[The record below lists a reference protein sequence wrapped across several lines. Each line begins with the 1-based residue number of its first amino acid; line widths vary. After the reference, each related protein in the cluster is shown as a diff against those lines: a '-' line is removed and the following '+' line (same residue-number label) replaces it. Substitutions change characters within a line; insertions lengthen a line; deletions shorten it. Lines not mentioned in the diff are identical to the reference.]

1 MPVSWSSNGDIIHK
15 RRHMSGNEKG
25 FTLIEL
31 TVVVLLIGIIAGL
44 TFPRLRQA
52 VTTDTLKSS
61 TRKLVGIIRSLRRE
75 AVKDHDAHF
84 LRFDLDTNLF
94 WIERQAMTETEQ
106 TAAKEKA
113 ATLAGGVRILDVWLK
128 GKGKKTTGIIAIRF
142 NEKGYVQQSAIHL
155 GFEDGRKFTLFLS
168 PFLSKVEIL
177 DSYVEF
183 EET

>member
-1 MPVSWSSNGDIIHK
+1 MP
-15 RRHMSGNEKG
+15 GNEKG

-31 TVVVLLIGIIAGL
+31 TVVVLLIGIIAAL
-44 TFPRLRQA
+44 TFPRFRQA

-61 TRKLVGIIRSLRRE
+61 TRKLVGIIRNLRTE
-75 AVKDHDAHF
+75 AVKRHDAYF

-94 WIERQAMTETEQ
+94 WIERQCMTETEQ
-106 TAAKEKA
+106 MAAKDKA
-113 ATLAGGVRILDVWLK
+113 VTLPGGVRILDVWLK
-128 GKGKKTTGIIAIRF
+128 GKGKETTGITTIRF

-155 GFEDGRKFTLFLS
+155 GFEDGRKFTLVLSTFLA
-168 PFLSKVEIL
+168 KVEIL